1 MASGT
6 VRRQIDVITFLSSVV
21 QENTSFYR
29 SDFDRDIS
37 TLRNAVMEKNMA
49 DRSFYWMS
57 RRSGTWCLKEREV
70 YLRNT
75 GAFSIWTHYADEAD
89 PVRAYRVVITGCRN
103 GTVIG
108 DVYELDY
115 GQQVKRVRR
124 DALPVH
130 LVTLSFADGS
140 IMTMLYD
147 EYCRDRKALT
157 AQHGDILDIDWHPEN
172 EATLTKA
179 LMLEHRFQAGQGQ
192 KGKRKTRTE
201 ANPITPA
208 TAQPLAALN
217 EQVWH
222 FAIKMP
228 LVMGQPLIPHDKM
241 RPNLGHIL
249 M

>member
-6 VRRQIDVITFLSSVV
+6 VRKQIDVLAFLSSVV
-21 QENTSFYR
+21 QENTAFYR
-29 SDFDRDIS
+29 SDFNYDIS
-37 TLRNAVMEKNMA
+37 TLRNAVMEKNVA

-75 GAFSIWTHYADEAD
+75 GAFSIWTHYANEAD
-89 PVRAYRVVITGCRN
+89 PIRAYRVVITGHRN
-103 GTVIG
+103 ETVIG

-115 GQQVKRVRR
+115 EQQVQRVIR

-140 IMTMLYD
+140 MMTMLYD

-157 AQHGDILDIDWHPEN
+157 AQHGDILDIDWYPES

-179 LMLEHRFQAGQGQ
+179 LMLEHRFQAGKVKKPNG
-192 KGKRKTRTE
+192 R
-201 ANPITPA
+201 PA
-208 TAQPLAALN
+208 P
-217 EQVWH
+217 EQT
-222 FAIKMP
+222 K
-228 LVMGQPLIPHDKM
+228 
-241 RPNLGHIL
+241 
-249 M
+249 

>member
-29 SDFDRDIS
+29 SDFDHDIS

-115 GQQVKRVRR
+115 RQQVQRVMR

-140 IMTMLYD
+140 ILTMLHD
-147 EYCRDRKALT
+147 EYSRDKKALT
-157 AQHGDILDIDWHPEN
+157 VRHGNIQEIAWFPES
-172 EATLTKA
+172 EAELTKA
-179 LMLEHRFQAGQGQ
+179 LMLEHRFQAGKVKKA
-192 KGKRKTRTE
+192 KGK
-201 ANPITPA
+201 PA
-208 TAQPLAALN
+208 P
-217 EQVWH
+217 EQT
-222 FAIKMP
+222 K
-228 LVMGQPLIPHDKM
+228 
-241 RPNLGHIL
+241 
-249 M
+249 